1 MKIPCQFF
9 IFSITPKSF
18 WKNGWKLSLNCE
30 FAWQI
35 YKEPRSF
42 HHLNTYGFFSMN
54 SPKWFPF
61 YDNPIAYLIGRSII
75 FNLSFFIIYP
85 IVCKTNI
92 LIDSYM
98 VYQKNIC
105 NILEIIVYLQSHFLK
120 SDLTYWGSKR
130 LSFRPRICKIHVVW
144 TKSEICSSK
153 CIYLCLWWR
162 VHIYTLW
169 CWVVLFIL
177 LTTGTAE
184 PSDKGLS

>member
-1 MKIPCQFF
+1 MLRVVKLYFINAKMHVIRDEKWGFIIGYPMLPKLIILIINYLKIPCQFF

-75 FNLSFFIIYP
+75 FNLSFFI
-85 IVCKTNI
+85 
-92 LIDSYM
+92 SY
-98 VYQKNIC
+98 
-105 NILEIIVYLQSHFLK
+105 
-120 SDLTYWGSKR
+120 
-130 LSFRPRICKIHVVW
+130 
-144 TKSEICSSK
+144 
-153 CIYLCLWWR
+153 
-162 VHIYTLW
+162 
-169 CWVVLFIL
+169 IL
-177 LTTGTAE
+177 LWAKLTF
-184 PSDKGLS
+184 